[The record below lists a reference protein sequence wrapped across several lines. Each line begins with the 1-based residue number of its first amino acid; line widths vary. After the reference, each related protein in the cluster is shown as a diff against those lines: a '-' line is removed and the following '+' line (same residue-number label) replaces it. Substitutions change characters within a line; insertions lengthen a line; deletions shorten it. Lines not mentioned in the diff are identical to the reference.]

1 MEARSL
7 VVYGPAAG
15 GGPEGVSRLAADLGL
30 RVEPLASE
38 PVDGVPAA
46 AELAL
51 VSVAPDADAAFRAAA
66 ALARGGARVVVQG
79 PAKDADLILRAL
91 RAGAHEYVVVGDADG
106 LRRALGARNHAAA
119 EARGTVTAVLGAKGG
134 LGATTVAAN
143 LAGTLQASGAR
154 TCILDLDPALG
165 AVCAVLDVAP
175 AYTIAD
181 LVANQHRLD
190 RDLLDRS
197 LPHHRSGI
205 AVVAPGDD
213 VEAAE
218 RVDGG
223 SVPGL
228 LAFLRRHFD
237 AVVVDGLRGFDDRS
251 LAALDAADRVL
262 LLVTQEV
269 PAVRNAQ
276 RCLEL
281 FRKLGYADAKVHV
294 VLNRFQRG
302 AAIGREIVEETL
314 EAAVATTLANDFAAV
329 SRAVGKGA
337 LLVEEAPRAQVTRDV
352 AALAP
357 LAGLAP
363 ADARPRSLLA
373 RIFSRGGGT
382 HGAR

>member
-15 GGPEGVSRLAADLGL
+15 GPEAVARLAADLGL
-30 RVEPLASE
+30 RVEPLPSE

-51 VSVAPDADAAFRAAA
+51 VSVAADADAAFRAAA

-106 LRRALGARNHAAA
+106 LRRALGARNHAV
-119 EARGTVTAVLGAKGG
+119 EARGTVTAILGAKGG

-154 TCILDLDPALG
+154 TCLLDLDPALG

-190 RDLLDRS
+190 RELLDRS

-276 RCLEL
+276 RCLEV
-281 FRKLGYADAKVHV
+281 FRKLGYADGKVHV

-363 ADARPRSLLA
+363 ADAARPRSLLA